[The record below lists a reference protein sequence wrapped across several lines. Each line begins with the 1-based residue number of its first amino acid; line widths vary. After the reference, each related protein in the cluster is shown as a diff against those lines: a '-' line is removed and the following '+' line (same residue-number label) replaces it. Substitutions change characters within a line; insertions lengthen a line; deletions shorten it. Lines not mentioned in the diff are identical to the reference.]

1 MSIKKKEK
9 FHKATFYLSPLSFD
23 ELEKIYIILSGYFGE
38 IRIIADRG
46 HYTEFYKL
54 KKLKRIRRIRLFSYK
69 PTCAFKISMGTGK
82 LLLPIENE
90 DVNKKI
96 TKDIEDII
104 LKRISFRSQY
114 LKYLDLALS
123 LTLIPGLFINL
134 GIDESLLSLF
144 YFSAILLI
152 SFISAIIFNIP
163 AIKGEKRRT
172 Q

>member
-9 FHKATFYLSPLSFD
+9 FRKTTFYLSPLSFD

-46 HYTEFYKL
+46 HYKEFYKL
-54 KKLKRIRRIRLFSYK
+54 KKPKRIRRVRLFSYN
-69 PTCAFKISMGTGK
+69 PTCAFTINMGTGK

-104 LKRISFRSQY
+104 LKKISFRSLY
-114 LKYLDLALS
+114 LKYLDFALL
-123 LTLIPGLFINL
+123 LTFFSWDIFNL
-134 GIDESLLSLF
+134 DVNEYLLSFL
-144 YFSAILLI
+144 YVSIILLI
-152 SFISAIIFNIP
+152 SFVSAIILNTP
-163 AIKGEKRRT
+163 AVKEKTRS
-172 Q
+172 QK